1 MPHCADQEMSL
12 GEQQSPN
19 TFFTSS
25 LVHHPP
31 HFMPALPGQLFS
43 STQIPVCLGV
53 VAKNTHD
60 DSVVAND
67 W

>member
-1 MPHCADQEMSL
+1 
-12 GEQQSPN
+12 
-19 TFFTSS
+19 
-25 LVHHPP
+25 
-31 HFMPALPGQLFS
+31 MPALPGQLFS